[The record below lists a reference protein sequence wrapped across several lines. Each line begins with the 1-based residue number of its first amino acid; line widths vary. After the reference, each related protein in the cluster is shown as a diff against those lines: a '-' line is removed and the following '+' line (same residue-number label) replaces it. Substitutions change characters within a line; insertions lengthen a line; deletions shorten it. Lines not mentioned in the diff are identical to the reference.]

1 MTEAPGE
8 FGLIARLAALFGTP
22 PDGLGIGDDAA
33 TWPPDAGSIEVAT
46 TDMLVEGV
54 HFRLDW
60 TSPEDLGW
68 KALAVSLSDLAAMGA
83 APGRALVSIAV
94 DAARQGLVLD
104 VARGL
109 QSLAARTGTWIVGG
123 DTVRSPGPL
132 VVNVA
137 LVGRADPARLLR
149 RDAARTG
156 DLVAVTGVLG
166 AASAALALLSETSE
180 PPDLVA
186 APLLAALHRPLARLG
201 AGQRLASGGVRC
213 AIDISDGLA
222 SEALHLARASGV
234 GIEIDVAA
242 VPLAPTAVQLL
253 GARRSRELALTGGEN
268 YELLFTFDP
277 RLRAELATALAIDG
291 GMTVIG
297 EVTDRV
303 PAGSAMFVE
312 AGRAID
318 LAEPGYVAF

>member
-1 MTEAPGE
+1 MDAPGE
-8 FGLIARLAALFGTP
+8 FGLIARLAALFGSP

-33 TWPPDAGSIEVAT
+33 TWAAPEGSVTVAT

-94 DAARQGLVLD
+94 DAARRGLVLD

-109 QSLAARTGTWIVGG
+109 QTLAARTGTSIVGG

-132 VVNVA
+132 VINVA

-149 RDAARTG
+149 RDAARQG

-166 AASAALALLSETSE
+166 AASAALALLSEASAPTD
-180 PPDLVA
+180 PAA

-201 AGQRLASGGVRC
+201 AGQVLAAGGVRC

-234 GIEIDVAA
+234 GIEIDVSA
-242 VPLAPTAVQLL
+242 VPLAPAAVGLL
-253 GARRSRELALTGGEN
+253 GARRGRELALTGGED

-277 RLRAELATALAIDG
+277 RLQAGLAAALVVDG
-291 GMTVIG
+291 GLTVIG
-297 EVTDRV
+297 AVTDRV
-303 PAGSAMFVE
+303 PAGSARFVE
-312 AGRAID
+312 GGRTID

>member
-1 MTEAPGE
+1 MTEVPGE
-8 FGLIARLAALFGTP
+8 FGLIARLAALFGSP
-22 PDGLGIGDDAA
+22 PDGIGIGDDAA
-33 TWPPDAGSIEVAT
+33 TWPPDADSVDVAT

-68 KALAVSLSDLAAMGA
+68 KSLAVSLSDLAAMGA

-94 DAARQGLVLD
+94 DGARRELVLD

-149 RDAARTG
+149 RDAARVG

-166 AASAALALLSETSE
+166 AASAALALLSEGSSQ
-180 PPDLVA
+180 PDPAAASLLV
-186 APLLAALHRPLARLG
+186 ALHRPHARLG

-222 SEALHLARASGV
+222 SETLHLARASGV
-234 GIEIDVAA
+234 GMEIDVAA
-242 VPLAPTAVQLL
+242 VPLAPAAVRLL
-253 GARRSRELALTGGEN
+253 GTPRSRELALTGGED

-277 RLRAELATALAIDG
+277 RLRAELATALEIDG
-291 GMTVIG
+291 GLTVIG

-303 PAGSAMFVE
+303 PPGSARFVA
-312 AGRAID
+312 AGLAID